1 MTLRHLLAGAA
12 AAAILLGPVA
22 ASADTVIGTEDASA
36 GFVGDLFGGLFGPNS
51 AYIVAS
57 DGESGFDPFGAGHDT
72 SDGLNFSAVPFV
84 WNQAADSF
92 WEQIGVQTWDLP
104 AALGAC
110 GNENEPICEPS
121 GHFIS
126 PTPWVPAALGRWTI
140 LDATGAPSDLIR
152 TWNDANGNANL
163 RFFSD
168 PTFSVPEPAT
178 WAMMLLGFF
187 GLGATIRARKPLVA

>member
-12 AAAILLGPVA
+12 AVAILLGPVA
-22 ASADTVIGTEDASA
+22 ASADTVIGTEDPSA
-36 GFVGDLFGGLFGPNS
+36 GFVGDLFAGAFGPNS
-51 AYIVAS
+51 PYQVAS

-92 WEQIGVQTWDLP
+92 WENIGFQTWDLP
-104 AALGAC
+104 AALGPC

-126 PTPWVPAALGRWTI
+126 PTPWTPGAIGTWLI
-140 LDATGAPSDLIR
+140 LDATGGLSDKII
-152 TWNDANGNANL
+152 TWNDGGGNANL

-178 WAMMLLGFF
+178 WAMMLIGFF
-187 GLGATIRARKPLVA
+187 GLGATIRARKTVAA